1 MTTLQLSSTV
11 VLSATTRQDHTRLIL
26 TFLQASHRRQPWP
39 LANERISLKLGPCL
53 SPSGSLAIDPNKQI
67 CPKTSKK
74 HVGAETSETSP
85 EKTWPSQ
92 LFISHLLLLQQQ
104 SHYIN
109 GTGFNRPHSSPHQRR
124 SQRCFHSLA
133 GTANRRSWRC
143 VVHPDLCE
151 ASLVWSR
158 NGPRCG
164 HLRRCHGA
172 VMGWHGKIRSLSLW
186 RIAIQIMQ
194 DEGYQ
199 KSPALMITNAYT
211 KSI

>member
-124 SQRCFHSLA
+124 SQRCFHSLVVDLGDA
-133 GTANRRSWRC
+133 LFTPTFAKHHSCGREMGQDVATSGDVMVLSWDDMERSA
-143 VVHPDLCE
+143 L
-151 ASLVWSR
+151 
-158 NGPRCG
+158 
-164 HLRRCHGA
+164 
-172 VMGWHGKIRSLSLW
+172 SLSLTHCHSNHAGQG
-186 RIAIQIMQ
+186 ISEIT
-194 DEGYQ
+194 
-199 KSPALMITNAYT
+199 SPHDH
-211 KSI
+211 K

>member
-11 VLSATTRQDHTRLIL
+11 VLSATTRQDHARLIL

-53 SPSGSLAIDPNKQI
+53 SPSGSLAIDPNK
-67 CPKTSKK
+67 
-74 HVGAETSETSP
+74 
-85 EKTWPSQ
+85 TWPSQ
-92 LFISHLLLLQQQ
+92 LFISHLLLQQQ

-172 VMGWHGKIRSLSLW
+172 VMG
-186 RIAIQIMQ
+186 
-194 DEGYQ
+194 
-199 KSPALMITNAYT
+199 
-211 KSI
+211 